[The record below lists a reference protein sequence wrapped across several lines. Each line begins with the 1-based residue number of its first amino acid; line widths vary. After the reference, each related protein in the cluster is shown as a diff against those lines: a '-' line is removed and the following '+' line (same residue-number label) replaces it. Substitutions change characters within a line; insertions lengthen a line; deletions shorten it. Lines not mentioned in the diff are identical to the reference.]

1 MQSPRHTHP
10 RASKDSAGTI
20 DFIQHFFC
28 IFVQSTF
35 MKNISL
41 VLMIVSLLFAFANL
55 KAQRNLQSIYDQIKP
70 PASETTFSSGHTAP
84 GDNYQLHIAKALE
97 EMEKY
102 KSFVPK
108 LKNTQGMSKTY
119 PDTIIVGVAP
129 YDTLRITGTFSHKG
143 PIIVALNGVLII
155 KNANF
160 TNVGDL
166 ILFNNGK
173 AFIDSSNVSFPQ
185 NYFYQRSL
193 ILVNHAQVIIHNTKL
208 SYGGYVHN
216 CVVTD
221 SAQLNFQ
228 NVTQPDFMTTGLSRY
243 GSININGT
251 NQAGEFIIQD
261 YVTLN
266 IKNATTALLWHS
278 FPDTSVI
285 NWSFGARDTAYNYHF
300 NKTKSGVKGVEYQ
313 INADSVYG
321 ILWGMMPSSGSHVTI
336 SNSKIRT
343 IGLLFD
349 HPHDTV
355 SVSGITNNSSY
366 QTYTL
371 PLSDRTL
378 KFSNCYVS
386 TWSLYVFHHSHINIS
401 GCITG
406 EVGCYNRSSV
416 SGTNFWNDGSGGY
429 LYASDTATSVC
440 ISTTASTAVRSEK
453 TSIMVF
459 GYSTVGSNGYAAAI
473 DNSFL
478 VVTQSSLPSDPVAYS
493 SAAVLYDYI
502 NPPAYA
508 YVDSIIPITGSA
520 WIHRG
525 PTSAWMYFKRKQL
538 FYQKPN
544 DTAWTPIAAADTI
557 PVSNS
562 FVANWNTHGMTPG
575 NYNVA
580 LRIFDTWGNKTN
592 AIRQVNLLSGLLTDI
607 ENENT
612 KNKIVIYPNPAQNE
626 LTLSISSSKTD
637 HAKIEIMD
645 IQGRILLTENREFVN
660 GNNLMHLNTSS
671 LPTGN
676 YLCKVETS
684 NGVFR
689 EKIVVVR

>member
-1 MQSPRHTHP
+1 
-10 RASKDSAGTI
+10 
-20 DFIQHFFC
+20 
-28 IFVQSTF
+28 
-35 MKNISL
+35 MKKTSFL
-41 VLMIVSLLFAFANL
+41 LLIVSFLFASVNL
-55 KAQRNLQSIYDQIKP
+55 KAQKNLQSIYDRIKP
-70 PASETTFSSGHTAP
+70 PSSETKFSGVQNVSN
-84 GDNYQLHIAKALE
+84 DNYQLHISQALQVAD
-97 EMEKY
+97 KY
-102 KSFVPK
+102 KSFHPV
-108 LKNTQGMSKTY
+108 LKNNMGMSKTF

-143 PIIVALNGVLII
+143 PIFVALNGVLII
-155 KNANF
+155 KNANV
-160 TNVGDL
+160 TNIGDL

-173 AFIDSSNVSFPQ
+173 AFIDSSKVTFPQ
-185 NYFYQRSL
+185 DYFYERT
-193 ILVNHAQVIIHNTKL
+193 ITMVNHSQVDILNTTL
-208 SYGGYVHN
+208 NYGGFVHN
-216 CVVTD
+216 CTVTD
-221 SAQLNFQ
+221 SAQLNLV

-243 GSININGT
+243 GTININGT

-285 NWSFGARDTAYNYHF
+285 NWSFGQHDTAYNYHF
-300 NKTKSGVKGVEYQ
+300 NKTKTGVKGVEYK

-321 ILWGMMPSSGSHVTI
+321 ILWGMMPSAGSTVNI
-336 SNSKIRT
+336 ANSKIRT

-349 HPHDTV
+349 HKQDTV
-355 SVSGITNNSSY
+355 SVSGLTNNSSY
-366 QTYTL
+366 KTFTC
-371 PLSDRTL
+371 PVSDRTL
-378 KFSNCYVS
+378 TFSNCYVS
-386 TWSLYVFHHSHINIS
+386 TWSLYVFHKSHINIS

-406 EVGCYNRSSV
+406 EVGCYGKSSI

-440 ISTTASTAVRSEK
+440 INTTASSAVRSEK

-478 VVTQSSLPSDPVAYS
+478 VVLQSALPSDPIAYS
-493 SAAVLYDYI
+493 SSAVLYDFI

-508 YVDSIIPITGSA
+508 FADSIIPITGSA

-525 PTSAWMYFKRKQL
+525 PTSAWMYFKKKQL
-538 FYQKPN
+538 FFQKPN

-562 FVANWNTHGMTPG
+562 FVANWNTQGMTPG

-580 LRIFDTWGNKTN
+580 LRIFDTWGNKTD

-607 ENENT
+607 EDENT
-612 KNKIVIYPNPAQNE
+612 KNKIVVYPNPAQNE

-637 HAKIEIMD
+637 HAKIEVIDM
-645 IQGRILLTENREFVN
+645 QGRILFTENHEFAS
-660 GNNLMHLNTSS
+660 GNNSIKLNISN
-671 LPTGN
+671 LPNGN
-676 YLCKVETS
+676 YLCKVETG
-684 NGVFR
+684 NGVYR